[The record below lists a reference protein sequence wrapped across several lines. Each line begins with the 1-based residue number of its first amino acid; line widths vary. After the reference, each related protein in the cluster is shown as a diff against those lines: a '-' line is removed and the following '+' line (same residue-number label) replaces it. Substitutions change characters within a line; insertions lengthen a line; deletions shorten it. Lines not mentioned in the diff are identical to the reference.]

1 MKETNSDMFNMRL
14 DHKLERPVWNKQA
27 QDEGFTSLTAYI
39 KWLFNKRQ
47 AELER
52 ERRLFEKSLSQPEP
66 KPKKDSKE
74 KSLNGK
80 VQE

>member
-1 MKETNSDMFNMRL
+1 MRETNCDMFNMRL
-14 DHKLERPVWNKQA
+14 DHKSERPLWNKQA
-27 QDEGFTSLTAYI
+27 KDEGFTNLTAYI

-66 KPKKDSKE
+66 KPKKDPQE
-74 KSLNGK
+74 KGLNDK
-80 VQE
+80 V